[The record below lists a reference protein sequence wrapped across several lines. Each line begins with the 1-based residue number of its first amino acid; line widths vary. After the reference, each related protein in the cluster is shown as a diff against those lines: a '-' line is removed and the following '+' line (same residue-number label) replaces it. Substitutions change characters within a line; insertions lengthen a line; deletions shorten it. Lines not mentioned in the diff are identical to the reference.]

1 MDWKLRKNERYEKKE
16 SVFQTYMQLRLEHTF
31 DVHIQKKNVSI
42 PFCGGIV
49 YFSFSFPYLRTFA

>member
-1 MDWKLRKNERYEKKE
+1 MDWNYINGLLLRKNKRYEKKE

-42 PFCGGIV
+42 PFCEGG
-49 YFSFSFPYLRTFA
+49 